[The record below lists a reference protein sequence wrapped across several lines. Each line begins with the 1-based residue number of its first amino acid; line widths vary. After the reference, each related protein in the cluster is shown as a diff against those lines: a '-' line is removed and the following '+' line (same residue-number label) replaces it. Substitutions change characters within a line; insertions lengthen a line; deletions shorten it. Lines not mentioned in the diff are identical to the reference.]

1 MSGWWDS
8 IFSNGKV
15 FPDLDPTNLN
25 ILHGHSEMYDQIGF
39 CLVYFSPVISL
50 KLMIFEYYKDY
61 FLENRKSLKTLKP
74 LSIVITAMLSQLPF
88 YDELSIVETSKAFNG
103 YARS

>member
-1 MSGWWDS
+1 
-8 IFSNGKV
+8 
-15 FPDLDPTNLN
+15 
-25 ILHGHSEMYDQIGF
+25 
-39 CLVYFSPVISL
+39 
-50 KLMIFEYYKDY
+50 MIFEYYKDY

-88 YDELSIVETSKAFNG
+88 YDELNIVETSKAFNG